1 MFPRILRSCH
11 QGKLCQ
17 KVEGAKWANATK
29 LLTYVHHSG
38 LNKAKENMS
47 IRRREKVQKWKFE
60 TLMPRG
66 SKSVFLRFLVI
77 GTRVGILFLPRV
89 VDILGRNKIPT
100 RVVLN
105 FTNFFRHSDAIF
117 PSNWLLLK
125 FVRIGLLT
133 NRSGRNKIPYIP
145 WEIILTS
152 RGLRPLG

>member
-66 SKSVFLRFLVI
+66 SKSVLPTIRIFRTYLNCYQPTVWKNETFTLTGKNSSAQLYSNFFSKTVTFTRFLPKK
-77 GTRVGILFLPRV
+77 RES
-89 VDILGRNKIPT
+89 K
-100 RVVLN
+100 
-105 FTNFFRHSDAIF
+105 F
-117 PSNWLLLK
+117 P
-125 FVRIGLLT
+125 
-133 NRSGRNKIPYIP
+133 
-145 WEIILTS
+145 
-152 RGLRPLG
+152 